1 MADRKVG
8 TVRLGLSRGVG
19 QASVEDR
26 RQVIRPRRPRARGQ
40 SLVELAIV
48 LPVLLL
54 ILGGAVQYG
63 VLFFARHELTQ
74 VARDTARWAATQ
86 RPLDGSGNPLPC
98 ESAASGTPPE
108 PVTLADTNATT
119 SGLISYS
126 AGSWNSANFTAYARG
141 TTIPAGPPNAEG
153 VEVWWTGANCPPN
166 DNSDDQLSYVT
177 VRLTHRAPVFL
188 PGLWLV
194 TGGSCDGSGCWI
206 SINAT
211 STFRMEPPPT

>member
-1 MADRKVG
+1 
-8 TVRLGLSRGVG
+8 
-19 QASVEDR
+19 
-26 RQVIRPRRPRARGQ
+26 VIRARGSRARGQ

-48 LPVLLL
+48 LPVLFLV
-54 ILGGAVQYG
+54 LGGAVQYG

-86 RPLDGSGNPLPC
+86 RTDDGAGGVLPC
-98 ESAASGTPPE
+98 EDSATAAPPQ
-108 PVTLADTNATT
+108 PVTLADSNAAT
-119 SGLISYS
+119 SGLIGYS
-126 AGSWNSANFTAYARG
+126 AGMWSSTNFTAYARG
-141 TTIPAGPPNAEG
+141 VTIPATPPNTEG
-153 VEVWWTGANCPPN
+153 VEAWWTGTSCPPS
-166 DNSDDQLSYVT
+166 DNSDAQLSYVT

-206 SINAT
+206 SISAT